1 MKKIKKR
8 LKMSKFERLIYTF
21 TLVLVLLT
29 PFALVFSQ
37 ATLSEVNFEV
47 EKLTKSIDTQEKKNE
62 SLTMKRR
69 IFSPG
74 ICLPGCFTN
83 VQAMFIP
90 GDICHIYCPICP
102 LPAWHMCVRGC
113 GYVRLRADIWRL
125 VRLILHVCKWHWP
138 WRADG
143 VCSEYVSIKV

>member
-47 EKLTKSIDTQEKKNE
+47 EKLTKSIDTQE
-62 SLTMKRR
+62 
-69 IFSPG
+69 
-74 ICLPGCFTN
+74 
-83 VQAMFIP
+83 
-90 GDICHIYCPICP
+90 
-102 LPAWHMCVRGC
+102 
-113 GYVRLRADIWRL
+113 
-125 VRLILHVCKWHWP
+125 
-138 WRADG
+138 
-143 VCSEYVSIKV
+143 

>member
-29 PFALVFSQ
+29 PFVLVFSQ

-62 SLTMKRR
+62 SLTMK
-69 IFSPG
+69 INELASLEKIQQVAKEQG
-74 ICLPGCFTN
+74 LTYNNKNI
-83 VQAMFIP
+83 
-90 GDICHIYCPICP
+90 
-102 LPAWHMCVRGC
+102 
-113 GYVRLRADIWRL
+113 
-125 VRLILHVCKWHWP
+125 K
-138 WRADG
+138 
-143 VCSEYVSIKV
+143 SITEEE

>member
-62 SLTMKRR
+62 SLTMK
-69 IFSPG
+69 INELASLEK
-74 ICLPGCFTN
+74 I
-83 VQAMFIP
+83 
-90 GDICHIYCPICP
+90 
-102 LPAWHMCVRGC
+102 
-113 GYVRLRADIWRL
+113 
-125 VRLILHVCKWHWP
+125 
-138 WRADG
+138 
-143 VCSEYVSIKV
+143 